1 MSTSSDH
8 TVLSPAVLE
17 EGEGRFCLRIGERTV
32 RADRNDELLAAV
44 IGPEYL
50 EESDPEVLFLMR
62 LEQAIVIATAVQESI
77 VAAAVQR
84 EDLNEST
91 DEEVWSTLLAERE
104 IVDPGVRWEHRVPL
118 VLVTSLFA
126 PYSERDR
133 PIGNVAWVDPTDDVA
148 MLESLQGLGVIELLE
163 HGDLAVA

>member
-1 MSTSSDH
+1 MSTSSTH
-8 TVLSPAVLE
+8 SAPSLTNPETGLFS
-17 EGEGRFCLRIGERTV
+17 FRIGERTV

-77 VAAAVQR
+77 VAAAVQHHDLDETTE
-84 EDLNEST
+84 ED
-91 DEEVWSTLLAERE
+91 VWTALLAERE
-104 IVDPGVRWEHRVPL
+104 TVDPGVRWEHRVPL

-126 PYSERDR
+126 PYAERDQ
-133 PIGNVAWVDPTDDVA
+133 PIGHIAWVDPTDDVT

>member
-1 MSTSSDH
+1 MSTSTDH
-8 TVLSPAVLE
+8 SPA
-17 EGEGRFCLRIGERTV
+17 GTDKGACPFSLRIGGRTV

-84 EDLNEST
+84 GDLDETT
-91 DEEVWSTLLAERE
+91 DEDVWTELLAERE
-104 IVDPGVRWEHRVPL
+104 TVDPGVRWEHRVPL
-118 VLVTSLFA
+118 VLVTSLFT
-126 PYSERDR
+126 PYTEKDQ
-133 PIGNVAWVDPTDDVA
+133 PIGNIAWIDPTDDVT
-148 MLESLQGLGVIELLE
+148 MLEALQGVGVIEFLE
-163 HGDLAVA
+163 HGEMAVA